1 MVKTDCNS
9 IIKDTGAQVQCLS
22 NYKLGNT
29 YDVFNAPTY
38 FFLMSKNIKIY
49 RMNKYLKSKEIHFA
63 LRRMIIEQLLLAQEK
78 YVKIVLRSDGIA
90 FYNLKPFL
98 NP

>member
-9 IIKDTGAQVQCLS
+9 IITNTGAQVQCLS

-38 FFLMSKNIKIY
+38 FFLMSEKIKIY
-49 RMNKYLKSKEIHFA
+49 RMNKYLKSKEIHFV